1 MADNTPIMQRAMP
14 YLTVAVW
21 SFAELFGGA
30 TRVGMDNDLLVQ
42 LVSAPLLVLALF
54 CLFGERRY
62 AGARPY
68 VLSIALVVI
77 LICLQ
82 LVPLPPEI
90 WTRLGSREVA
100 EIVYTTAGIPL
111 PWLPVSLVPGL
122 TKFALASLIAPVAIF
137 CGTLV
142 MARDGKLFLII
153 VPVAVATLHVFVGVG
168 QFNNAANEYW
178 SSTIALYVPG
188 EAYGYFAN
196 RNHYAAS
203 NYAMIP
209 LAFGW
214 LLALRSEPRRFGI
227 LWAIAGAAAIA
238 LFLIGL
244 SIAYSRA
251 GAAIGAAT
259 IGMCAALYF
268 KTRDRAEVPRGVSI
282 AILAAIIVVSL
293 VFIVGIASLVGERGV
308 AYSIRGV
315 FVEKTLGLIAG
326 APIFGYGLG
335 SFVPLYMTTE
345 LPTEINRY
353 FANHAHNDWLEIVL
367 DTGLFGAVALLVFT
381 CWIAFRTMRMWIFDR
396 PSGALGTFALAAS
409 ITVVG
414 LLAHS
419 VLDYPLRTTALA
431 STFAACCAMI
441 AAVAAGWDRQRT
453 AERPMKVDAPAGDE
467 RRHRSRSRRQ
477 PAGT

>member
-1 MADNTPIMQRAMP
+1 MADSTPILQRAMP

-21 SFAELFGGA
+21 SFAELFGGG
-30 TRVGMDNDLLVQ
+30 TRAALDNDILVQ
-42 LVSAPLLVLALF
+42 LVSAPLLVLGLY
-54 CLFGERRY
+54 CLLGDGRY
-62 AGARPY
+62 GGAKPY
-68 VLSIALVVI
+68 LLAILAVVL
-77 LICLQ
+77 LISLQ
-82 LVPLPPEI
+82 LVPLPPAV
-90 WTRLGSREVA
+90 WTRLGNRELI
-100 EIVYTTAGIPL
+100 EQVYITAGIEL
-111 PWLPVSLVPGL
+111 PWLPLSLVPGL

-137 CGTLV
+137 IGTMV
-142 MARDGKLFLII
+142 MARDGRLFLVI
-153 VPVAVATLHVFVGVG
+153 VPVLVATVHVFVGVG
-168 QFNNAANEYW
+168 QFNNAANDYW

-214 LLALRSEPRRFGI
+214 LLALRGEQRRFGI

-238 LFLIGL
+238 LFLVGL

-259 IGMCAALYF
+259 IGLCAALYF
-268 KTRDRAEVPRGVSI
+268 KVRHRGEMSRGASM

-293 VFIVGIASLVGERGV
+293 VFVVGIASLVAERGA
-308 AYSIRGV
+308 AYSIRGL
-315 FVEKTLGLIAG
+315 FIEKTLGLIAS

-345 LPTEINRY
+345 LPSEITRY
-353 FANHAHNDWLEIVL
+353 FVNRVHNDWLEIVL
-367 DTGLFGAVALLVFT
+367 DTGLFGAVGLLLFAF
-381 CWIAFRTMRMWIFDR
+381 WIGFRTVRMWILSR
-396 PSGALGTFALAAS
+396 PSGALGIMALAAS

-419 VLDYPLRTTALA
+419 FVDYPLRTTALA

-441 AAVAAGWDRQRT
+441 AAVAAGWDRQRS
-453 AERPMKVDAPAGDE
+453 ERPIPVAAPEDGE

-477 PAGT
+477 PASA